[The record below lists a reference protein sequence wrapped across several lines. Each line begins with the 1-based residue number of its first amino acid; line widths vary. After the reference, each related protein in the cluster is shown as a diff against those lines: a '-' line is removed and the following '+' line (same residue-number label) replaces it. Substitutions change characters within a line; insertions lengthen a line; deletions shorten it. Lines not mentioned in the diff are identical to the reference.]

1 MEKVS
6 EKVFIRVVPKEYDLV
21 RYSDKKAKE
30 SLADHQYFIGSS
42 LKGDD
47 VLRGLDVIDSATG
60 EDEEKKFLPSILGVN
75 PNSEAW
81 HKATKDFWS
90 NISKRVPNGTVGLE
104 LEIGFEY
111 ADKYIAENVQKEIE
125 KLIDNKTIE
134 NLTKEDMI
142 SLCKEKQKKGN
153 PINLENYILFRYCLV
168 YGKVANNITTIY
180 NSPKIV
186 FYIYFSNLE
195 NKKKLSERSLKQKA
209 RLKIDA
215 IEEDTFKVNS
225 ILRIFEKTISENV
238 IENLTVLDELVNTR
252 PQEVINLIDD
262 TDFEIKAYIE
272 NCIVMQLLRRIPLTG
287 QIYYGETDLIGSNLN
302 EAVAFF
308 KDVNNPRKSQ
318 IITNIKSAYSI
329 NSQKII
335 KPVKTNVLSEL
346 QRKMKDGSVNNLSN
360 IAENGTINPF
370 SELKSLNKDNIEDK
384 KNPFS

>member
-111 ADKYIAENVQKEIE
+111 ADKYVAENVQKEIE

-195 NKKKLSERSLKQKA
+195 NKKKLSERNLKQKA
-209 RLKIDA
+209 RLKVDA
-215 IEEDTFKVNS
+215 IEEDSLKVNS
-225 ILRIFEKTISENV
+225 ILRIFEKTVSENI
-238 IENLTVLDELVNTR
+238 IENLTVLDELVNVR
-252 PQEVINLIDD
+252 PQEIINLLDD

-272 NCIVMQLLRRIPLTG
+272 NCIFMQLLRRIPLTG
-287 QIYYGETDLIGSNLN
+287 QIYYGETDLIGNNLN

-308 KDVNNPRKSQ
+308 KDINNPRKSQ

-329 NSQKII
+329 NSQKLI
-335 KPVKTNVLSEL
+335 KPVKTNVISEL
-346 QRKMKDGSVNNLSN
+346 QRKMQEGTINNLSN
-360 IAENGTINPF
+360 IDDKGVVSAF
-370 SELKSLNKDNIEDK
+370 SELKSLNKDNLDN
-384 KNPFS
+384 KNPFD